1 MDFSRYEMPN
11 EAVISSRTLP
21 MNASIQHSTELSK
34 ESTSCS
40 TDQLHARLTYKEFEH
55 HIRKLLAADAW
66 SGQRIANIVSA
77 LHGWMRSLKRD
88 AGDMIGAELGS
99 RFAQSF
105 RRYEDEIASTLAAR
119 TQKDRQEQIQKLKQL
134 YDALSIND
142 LLPPVFGDALSYAI
156 DRSGETL
163 AQIGRLSGI
172 LPQVLGQ
179 WCHGKGTPQH
189 ETSYARIAGLESAL
203 GLPADCL
210 ANRLPPRR
218 RARYERQRSEVL
230 ESPKAKHATKNICP
244 LLRPTARLMYQWE
257 ELIRFKTDVTR
268 QGATA
273 HNSWRLKSVESS
285 GFRIGWAHMCDGAV
299 CATAGVHWAIF
310 APFLGFITTH
320 PIRGC
325 TVPAEHADTLAWLT
339 STAHIKS
346 YVQFLRT
353 RAGNVTHHGV
363 VTLLNNARSHLRP
376 ETGFLWLHPELVDD
390 LCAAGNAR
398 ALTIA
403 TQLNREA
410 AWRSYCE
417 EAHRELLAL
426 EKSLAAHSPVRCVRS
441 PGRRVET
448 ILGDAFPLKRL
459 VKLVRDLEADEPPQS
474 HERDYA
480 AWIRDVLFLKMLIS
494 NPLRVA
500 QFSVMRFRGSRPNLY
515 QTADGTW
522 RIRFDP
528 SDFKN
533 EKGAAFEEY
542 DSAVEPSVSPWI
554 RRYLSEARPRLI
566 GAETD
571 YLLLPGVEGPDR
583 GAGYAALDI
592 VPAGNWV
599 ADTLAKRVF
608 VVTARYMP
616 EGNGFGPH
624 AFRHIIATDHLKRH
638 PQDYITVAQLLH
650 DKLSTVIKTY
660 SHLKIDDGLRTLH
673 SGVALAMRE
682 LDEPRR

>member
-1 MDFSRYEMPN
+1 MDFSRYEMLN

-21 MNASIQHSTELSK
+21 MIASNKQGTKAEVIPVSPSEGQGHT
-34 ESTSCS
+34 
-40 TDQLHARLTYKEFEH
+40 RLTYKEFEE
-55 HIRKLLAADAW
+55 HIRKLLVSATW

-77 LHGWMRSLKRD
+77 LHGWMRSSKRD
-88 AGDMIGAELGS
+88 AGDMIGEELG
-99 RFAQSF
+99 RGFAQSF
-105 RRYEDEIASTLAAR
+105 RRYEDEIALTLATR

-218 RARYERQRSEVL
+218 RARYERRKSEIS
-230 ESPKAKHATKNICP
+230 ESPTKAKRSTKNTCP
-244 LLRPTARLMYQWE
+244 MLRPTARLMCQWD
-257 ELIRFKTDVTR
+257 ELVRFKTDMSREGVTAR
-268 QGATA
+268 
-273 HNSWRLKSVESS
+273 NSWRLKSVESS

-299 CATAGVHWAIF
+299 CATAGIHWAIF

-320 PIRGC
+320 SVRGS
-325 TVPAEHADTLAWLT
+325 TVPIEHADTLAWLT

-346 YVQFLRT
+346 YVQFLRA

-376 ETGFLWLHPELVDD
+376 DTGFLWLHPEFVDD

-398 ALTIA
+398 ARIIA
-403 TQLNREA
+403 TQLNRET

-417 EAHRELLAL
+417 EAHRELLNL
-426 EKSLAAHSPVRCVRS
+426 EKSVTVSSVRCTRS

-448 ILGDAFPLKRL
+448 ILGDVFPLKRL
-459 VKLVRDLEADEPPQS
+459 VKLVRDLEADEPPQA

-480 AWIRDVLFLKMLIS
+480 AWIRDVLFCKMLIS

-500 QFSVMRFRGSRPNLY
+500 QFSIMRFRGSRPNLY
-515 QTADGTW
+515 QTTDGTW
-522 RIRFDP
+522 RIHFDP

-533 EKGAAFEEY
+533 QKGAAFEEY
-542 DSAVEPSVSPWI
+542 DSAVEPTVSPWI
-554 RRYLSEARPRLI
+554 RRYLSEARPKLL

-571 YLLLPGVEGPDR
+571 YLLLPGVEGPNR

-592 VPAGNWV
+592 EPAGNWI
-599 ADTLAKRVF
+599 ADSMATRIN

-616 EGNGFGPH
+616 EGNGFRPH

-638 PQDYITVAQLLH
+638 PQDYLTVAQLLH
-650 DKLSTVIKTY
+650 DKLATVIKAY
-660 SHLKIDDGLRTLH
+660 AHLKVDDGLRTLH
-673 SGVALAMRE
+673 AGVAQATRE
-682 LDEPRR
+682 LDEARR